1 MIFNKGLIF
10 SRDVFIRC
18 KQYGERGFG
27 AVNLHTSSIKHLTL
41 SFLPKYSMA
50 AFAKSSILY
59 LKTQTILRAKRKVA
73 HTKIT
78 KKTSAMKVV
87 FNEGDGK
94 I

>member
-1 MIFNKGLIF
+1 
-10 SRDVFIRC
+10 
-18 KQYGERGFG
+18 
-27 AVNLHTSSIKHLTL
+27 
-41 SFLPKYSMA
+41 MA